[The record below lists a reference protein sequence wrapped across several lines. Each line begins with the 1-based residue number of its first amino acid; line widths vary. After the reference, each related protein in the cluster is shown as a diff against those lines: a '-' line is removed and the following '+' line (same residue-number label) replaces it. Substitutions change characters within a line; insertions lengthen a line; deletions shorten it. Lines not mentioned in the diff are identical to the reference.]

1 MGVSW
6 LKYLFVVVI
15 VCLACPAF
23 SADVIMEP
31 APADRVRY
39 LSERTVAQ
47 LRYDKYGMR
56 DVAPDV
62 ISLEYLPKDVYGFVD
77 WAQSIRERVI
87 APRDSL
93 KFRREPRPM
102 NAKAPF
108 SEEILRR
115 VTKDFMPDVVF
126 PHAPHNVWL
135 KCNVCHPK
143 IFRMKAGATPI
154 TMTAI
159 WRGEFCGRCHDKV
172 AFPTRN
178 CFKCHSVNKAY
189 KRTLDQRT
197 SGRY

>member
-1 MGVSW
+1 MGVRW
-6 LKYLFVVVI
+6 LKYIFVVA
-15 VCLACPAF
+15 LLF
-23 SADVIMEP
+23 SGSAAIGADVVMEP
-31 APADRVRY
+31 SPADRVRY
-39 LSERTVAQ
+39 LNERSLGQVK
-47 LRYDKYGMR
+47 YNKYGMR
-56 DVAPDV
+56 DVTPDV

-93 KFRREPRPM
+93 KNRVPTFINTEP
-102 NAKAPF
+102 PF
-108 SEEILRR
+108 SKEILRR
-115 VTKDFMPDVVF
+115 VTRDFMPDVIF

-135 KCNVCHPK
+135 ECNVCHPK
-143 IFRMKAGATPI
+143 IFKKKAGATPI
-154 TMTAI
+154 TMTGI